1 MVAWGILND
10 LNVWFIYWLPT
21 ATCFYRYINDIIV
34 TFESHCYT
42 VTKMLHVICV
52 CVLTFKWIETVS
64 MANLDWPSN
73 QVSAVWFSSMGLN
86 DLIAVC
92 ASP

>member
-1 MVAWGILND
+1 M
-10 LNVWFIYWLPT
+10 
-21 ATCFYRYINDIIV
+21 
-34 TFESHCYT
+34 
-42 VTKMLHVICV
+42 

-73 QVSAVWFSSMGLN
+73 QVSALWFSSMGLN

-92 ASP
+92 AFPLDSIRLDFDKT